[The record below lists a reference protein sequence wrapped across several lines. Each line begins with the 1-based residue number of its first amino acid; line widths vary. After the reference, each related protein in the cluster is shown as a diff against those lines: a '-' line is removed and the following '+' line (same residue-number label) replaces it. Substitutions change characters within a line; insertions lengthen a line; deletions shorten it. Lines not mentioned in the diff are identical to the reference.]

1 VHILELG
8 SFYFIDIDQS
18 ALAPASDF
26 GDLVIEGMNTQVDL
40 IARISVDFELEMAN
54 QNVSVRVDRSIHSEA
69 EDIFR

>member
-1 VHILELG
+1 V
-8 SFYFIDIDQS
+8 DIGQP

-26 GDLVIEGMNTQVDL
+26 GDFVIEGMNTQVDL